1 MRQNRKGFTLIEI
14 VVVIAAIAILAAILA
29 PVIAKNIR
37 DARVSRA
44 IGDVKVLTAAV
55 GDFFK
60 DLKEWPLLI
69 DAVQPVGPDNHLYLL
84 TGYGEEG
91 AVSGGSTPDWNAVG
105 GWPAAKIDRMENH
118 LMRNH
123 PRVEPVEG
131 MRSQGRERRGV

>member
-60 DLKEWPLLI
+60 DLKEWPLLMTR
-69 DAVQPVGPDNHLYLL
+69 PNP
-84 TGYGEEG
+84 
-91 AVSGGSTPDWNAVG
+91 
-105 GWPAAKIDRMENH
+105 
-118 LMRNH
+118 
-123 PRVEPVEG
+123 
-131 MRSQGRERRGV
+131 